1 MNKPTLATLLITLF
15 SAINTL
21 FATYI
26 FSIGTPDAKCAE
38 FNDFNIDFNAA
49 RFYFDETKNDPYI
62 ASKKFFSKP
71 ITFDVEK
78 DELSKIPFV
87 FPVNSC
93 EWADISFKRIDSK
106 LTYYS
111 WDNRYAKNKKFPAT
125 TISFTLADAP
135 QNDLYFKLGFIDK
148 APRSASIGIEVSINN
163 QNLPKSE
170 APYSETEQNPYPCFE
185 NILYNSKTWGMPE
198 CVVIKIP
205 AKFLK
210 KGKNEISFRFIADK
224 KIHKKNPQW
233 LAIDYI
239 KLSDTSETPITPNYL
254 KQEGEKALKALGC
267 DKIIFSA
274 RAMSGDPHW
283 YGNFGK
289 YAEVNVDDEK
299 IQKLFDRCAYA
310 KGGGKLV
317 ILDLKTGALKTIIN
331 DSEGSVRDPVLHFDA
346 KKLMFSY
353 RKGGTEH
360 YKIYETDIEG
370 KKITPMPFWENGY
383 DDIEPCYLPNDDVA
397 FVSSR
402 CKRMVPCWA
411 VDVAILHRYFA
422 EENVVRPISV
432 NVDQDNSPAPT
443 SDGRILYMKW
453 EYVHKNQMNFHG
465 LWKKDENGANDMVFF
480 ANDIPNHLFI
490 DAKQIPDT
498 NSYTLTYSEWHGS
511 RDHLGRIAFL
521 HSPRN
526 PADASALKIASGEN
540 IRNLSYPYPISKDY
554 VLTSDHS
561 NILILD
567 SMGHIF
573 QNIKLPKSFVD
584 ELKRAKLEVKAPI
597 PVKSYKRGKVSA
609 DIADYDDDEATV
621 AIVDASIGR
630 NMSGIKK
637 GDIKKMLISEILP
650 LSCHVTGGMEPITIL
665 GTFSLERPLGT
676 VDVEEDG
683 SAHFK
688 VPANRALSF
697 TALDKN
703 GNAIKKMQSFV
714 NFVSGTTTS
723 CIGCHEHRDMA
734 PPPIKNKLTA
744 LRRPADKIK
753 AIDGVKSAE
762 VIDFVRDIQPLLSKY
777 CIDCHNPKK
786 YCAKIDLTEGMGPMF
801 ARSYYALYIADQ
813 IIDGYNRNGN
823 MPPYQFGS
831 GSSKILKKFDGSHKG
846 INATK
851 QELNLLK
858 TWLDTGAIHA
868 GSIACAESGMLG
880 SYYQNR
886 FLARDKNWQEIADM
900 NKVFQENCAS
910 CHSGNKRL
918 PDRISCDSKERKNW
932 HFVFYERPKSPRI
945 RLASAAVF
953 NLTHPKNS
961 AVLCAPLCAKA
972 GGRASSK
979 SHPVIFKSPKD
990 ERYQTILKAIEKA
1003 KNYIDTQNPRYD
1015 SPHYVPQGA
1024 YLTSMRRFGIIKE
1037 NKSKNFSA
1045 FECDKKYWDTVINP
1059 KPFKCTNE
1067 NK

>member
-1 MNKPTLATLLITLF
+1 MMKTLIILWIFIFFAVRNLLG
-15 SAINTL
+15 AD
-21 FATYI
+21 I
-26 FSIGTPDAKCAE
+26 FSIGSADAKSTE

-49 RFYFDETKNDPYI
+49 RFYFDETKTDPY
-62 ASKKFFSKP
+62 AESKKFFSKP
-71 ITFDVEK
+71 IVFDVEK
-78 DELSKIPFV
+78 DKLSKIPFV

-93 EWADISFKRIDSK
+93 EWADISFKRVDEK
-106 LTYYS
+106 TTYYS
-111 WDNRYAKNKKFPAT
+111 WDNRYAKNKSFPAT
-125 TISFTLADAP
+125 TINFELADVP
-135 QNDLYFKLGFIDK
+135 KDDLYFKLGFIDK
-148 APRSASIGIEVSINN
+148 APRYASIEIDVNVN
-163 QNLPKSE
+163 KQNLPKSQ
-170 APYSETEQNPYPCFE
+170 APYSATEQNPYPCFE
-185 NILYNSKTWGMPE
+185 NILFNSKTWGIPE

-205 AKFLK
+205 AKVLK

-239 KLSDTSETPITPNYL
+239 KLADTSEIPVTPNFL
-254 KQEGEKALKALGC
+254 EQEGKKALKALGC
-267 DKIIFSA
+267 DKIVFSA
-274 RAMSGDPHW
+274 RAKSGDVHW

-289 YAEVNVDDEK
+289 FADVKVDDKK
-299 IQKLFDRCAYA
+299 IQQLFDRCAYA
-310 KGGGKLV
+310 QGGGKLV
-317 ILDLKTGALKTIIN
+317 VLDLKSGSLKTIID

-353 RKGGTEH
+353 RKGGSEH
-360 YKIYETDIEG
+360 YRIYETDIEG
-370 KKITPMPFWENGY
+370 KKITPLPFWEKGY
-383 DDIEPCYLPNDDVA
+383 DDIEPCYLPNEDIT

-411 VDVAILHRYFA
+411 VDVAILHRYYA

-432 NVDQDNSPAPT
+432 NVDQDNSPSTTA
-443 SDGRILYMKW
+443 DGRILYMKW

-498 NSYTLTYSEWHGS
+498 NSYTLTFSEWHGT
-511 RDHLGRIAFL
+511 RDHLGRVAFL

-526 PADASALKIASGEN
+526 PADASALKIASGES
-540 IRNLSYPYPISKDY
+540 IKNLSYPYPISKDY

-567 SMGHIF
+567 SQGHIF
-573 QNIKLPKSFVD
+573 QNIKLPKEFVD
-584 ELKRAKLEVKAPI
+584 ELKNTRLEIKSPI
-597 PVKSYKRGKVSA
+597 PIKPYKRGKVSA
-609 DIADYDDDEATV
+609 DMADYDVDEATV
-621 AIVDASIGR
+621 AIVDVSMGR
-630 NMSGIKK
+630 NMLGIKK
-637 GDIKKMLISEILP
+637 GDIKKLLLSEILP
-650 LSCHVTGGMEPITIL
+650 LACHVTGGMEPITIL

-676 VDVEEDG
+676 VNVEEDG

-723 CIGCHEHRDMA
+723 CIGCHEQRDMA
-734 PPPIKNKLTA
+734 PPPIKNKLIA
-744 LRRPADKIK
+744 LRRPADNIK
-753 AIDGVKSAE
+753 DIDGVKSNE
-762 VIDFVRDIQPLLSKY
+762 VLDFVRDIQPLLSKY
-777 CIDCHNPKK
+777 CIDCHNPQK

-801 ARSYYALYIADQ
+801 ARSYYALYMEGQ

-846 INATK
+846 VKATT

-886 FLARDKNWQEIADM
+886 FFARDKNWQEIADM
-900 NKVFQENCAS
+900 NKVFQEHCAS

-918 PDRISCDSKERKNW
+918 PDRISYDSKERKNW
-932 HFVFYERPKSPRI
+932 HFVFYEGRKSPRV
-945 RLASAAVF
+945 RLSSAAVF

-961 AVLCAPLCAKA
+961 AVLCAPLSTRA

-979 SHPVIFKSPKD
+979 GHPVIFKSPKD
-990 ERYQTILKAIEKA
+990 ERYKIILKAIEKA
-1003 KNYIDTQNPRYD
+1003 KNYVDTQNPRYD
-1015 SPHYVPQGA
+1015 SPNYVPQGA
-1024 YLTSMRRFGIIKE
+1024 YLTSMQRFGIIK
-1037 NKSKNFSA
+1037 KDKLKNFNV
-1045 FECDKKYWDTVINP
+1045 FECDKKYWDMVINP
-1059 KPFKCTNE
+1059 KPFKCKNE